1 MLSSSRRLQDRA
13 AVQKDDKLT
22 SYSSDAESVCGHDSF
37 VADYG
42 DEAKEIDESWI
53 PTDFVVEDDIVRV
66 YVTARD
72 KPIEVSKALLCRD
85 STYFKAALTSGFKEA
100 VTNEIHLGERYDL
113 FQIFRKWLE
122 DGNLDFLTL
131 EAWPRTADQVDTALV
146 EIYCFADRRGVPA
159 MGDQILEKLDKFIR
173 PEGLPVR
180 VDFSAI
186 KLAWDELPE
195 TSGLCRYLL
204 AIERDADRCN
214 LPSRAAAEFEWL
226 PGHFTL
232 ALLKATHDDTDKFLT
247 ASVQK
252 QPVDV
257 VKLQA
262 LVKDVGGAEGAYRA
276 RKWPWICSTLG
287 TKAPSGCDSDKLWA
301 HMRALNRTWLSPWDA
316 SLTPKDRSSAE
327 KECPRPL
334 AKDFYHG
341 AVPRVAIKRKSTT
354 DHDRHSYDD

>member
-1 MLSSSRRLQDRA
+1 MLSISKRLQDRA
-13 AVQKDDKLT
+13 AVQKDDKLV

-37 VADYG
+37 VADYD
-42 DEAKEIDESWI
+42 DEAEEIDESWI

-72 KPIEVSKALLCRD
+72 KLIEVSKAVLCRD
-85 STYFKAALTSGFKEA
+85 STYFKAALTGGFKEA

-159 MGDQILEKLDKFIR
+159 MGDQILEKLD
-173 PEGLPVR
+173 
-180 VDFSAI
+180 
-186 KLAWDELPE
+186 
-195 TSGLCRYLL
+195 
-204 AIERDADRCN
+204 N
-214 LPSRAAAEFEWL
+214 RAAAEFEWL

>member
-1 MLSSSRRLQDRA
+1 MLSSSKRLQDRA
-13 AVQKDDKLT
+13 AVQKDDKLV
-22 SYSSDAESVCGHDSF
+22 SYSSDAESLCGHDSF
-37 VADYG
+37 VADYD
-42 DEAKEIDESWI
+42 DEAEKIDESWI

-85 STYFKAALTSGFKEA
+85 STYFKAALTGGFKEA

-159 MGDQILEKLDKFIR
+159 MGDEILEKFDKFIR

-180 VDFSAI
+180 VDFSTI
-186 KLAWDELPE
+186 KLAWVELPE

-276 RKWPWICSTLG
+276 VGWSWICNTLG
-287 TKAPSGCDSDKLWA
+287 IRAPSGCDSVKLWA

-341 AVPRVAIKRKSTT
+341 AVPRFAIKRKSTT
-354 DHDRHSYDD
+354 DHDRHSYYD

>member
-1 MLSSSRRLQDRA
+1 
-13 AVQKDDKLT
+13 
-22 SYSSDAESVCGHDSF
+22 
-37 VADYG
+37 
-42 DEAKEIDESWI
+42 
-53 PTDFVVEDDIVRV
+53 VVEDDIVRV

-85 STYFKAALTSGFKEA
+85 STYFKAALTGGFKEA

-122 DGNLDFLTL
+122 DGNLDFLKL
-131 EAWPRTADQVDTALV
+131 ELV

-276 RKWPWICSTLG
+276 RKWPWIYSTLG
-287 TKAPSGCDSDKLWA
+287 TKAPSGCDSDKLSA
-301 HMRALNRTWLSPWDA
+301 YMRALNRTWLSPWDA

-354 DHDRHSYDD
+354 DHDRHSYYD